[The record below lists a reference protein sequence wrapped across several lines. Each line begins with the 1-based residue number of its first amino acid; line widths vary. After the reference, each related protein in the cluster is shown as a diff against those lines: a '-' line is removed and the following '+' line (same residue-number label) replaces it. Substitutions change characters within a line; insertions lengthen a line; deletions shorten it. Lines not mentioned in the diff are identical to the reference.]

1 MEWAARPR
9 FWRMPMEN
17 DRGTEETWT
26 DWEGGGRSTQIGMF
40 VGLAVGAGLLLFVLR
55 KLFAPKQTPVEEL
68 SDRLSEQAV
77 SLFGDEP
84 LVAGRQLI
92 SEKILPEMKP
102 VLRALL
108 REIEASVAQGFRRA
122 EHAIDDL

>member
-1 MEWAARPR
+1 
-9 FWRMPMEN
+9 MEN

-26 DWEGGGRSTQIGMF
+26 DWEGGGRGTQIGMF

-55 KLFAPKQTPVEEL
+55 RLFASKPTPAEEL
-68 SDRLSEQAV
+68 SDRLGDRAV
-77 SLFGDEP
+77 SLFGNEP
-84 LVAGRQLI
+84 LAAGRDLL

-108 REIEASVAQGFRRA
+108 REIEGSVAQGFRRA
-122 EHAIDDL
+122 EKAIDNI

>member
-1 MEWAARPR
+1 
-9 FWRMPMEN
+9 MEN

-40 VGLAVGAGLLLFVLR
+40 VGLAVGAGLLLFILR
-55 KLFAPKQTPVEEL
+55 KLFAPKQSPVEEL
-68 SDRLSEQAV
+68 SDRLSEQAM

-108 REIEASVAQGFRRA
+108 REIEASVAQGFKRA

>member
-1 MEWAARPR
+1 
-9 FWRMPMEN
+9 MEN

-40 VGLAVGAGLLLFVLR
+40 LGLAIGAGSLVFILR
-55 KLFAPKQTPVEEL
+55 KLFAKKSTPVEEV
-68 SDRLSEQAV
+68 SDRAV
-77 SLFGDEP
+77 SLFGDQP
-84 LVAGRQLI
+84 LAAGRELL

-108 REIEASVAQGFRRA
+108 KEVEAGVGQGLRRA
-122 EHAIDDL
+122 ERAIDDL

>member
-1 MEWAARPR
+1 
-9 FWRMPMEN
+9 MEN

-26 DWEGGGRSTQIGMF
+26 DWEGGGRNTQIGMF

-55 KLFAPKQTPVEEL
+55 RLFAPKPTPAEEI
-68 SDRLSEQAV
+68 SDRFSDGAL

-84 LVAGRQLI
+84 FTAGRELL

-108 REIEASVAQGFRRA
+108 REIEASVSQGFKRA
-122 EHAIDDL
+122 ERAINDL

>member
-1 MEWAARPR
+1 
-9 FWRMPMEN
+9 MEN

-40 VGLAVGAGLLLFVLR
+40 IGLAIGAGVIFFILR
-55 KLFAPKQTPVEEL
+55 KLFAKKPTPVEEV
-68 SDRLSEQAV
+68 SDRAI

-84 LVAGRQLI
+84 LAAGRELL
-92 SEKILPEMKP
+92 SEKILPELKP

-108 REIEASVAQGFRRA
+108 REVEVGVGQGLKRA
-122 EHAIDDL
+122 ERAIDDL

>member
-1 MEWAARPR
+1 
-9 FWRMPMEN
+9 MEN

-40 VGLAVGAGLLLFVLR
+40 IGLAIGAGVIFFILR
-55 KLFAPKQTPVEEL
+55 KLFAKKPTPVEDV
-68 SDRLSEQAV
+68 SDRAI

-84 LVAGRQLI
+84 LAAGRQLL
-92 SEKILPEMKP
+92 SAKILPEMKP

-108 REIEASVAQGFRRA
+108 REVEVGVAQGLKRA
-122 EHAIDDL
+122 ERAIDDL

>member
-1 MEWAARPR
+1 
-9 FWRMPMEN
+9 MEN

-55 KLFAPKQTPVEEL
+55 RIFAPKPTPVEQM
-68 SDRLSEQAV
+68 SDRLSDGAL

-84 LVAGRQLI
+84 FTAGRELL
-92 SEKILPEMKP
+92 SSKVLPEMKP

-108 REIEASVAQGFRRA
+108 REVEASVAQGFKRA
-122 EHAIDDL
+122 ERAINDL